1 MSYIA
6 THRSKL
12 ERRHYITTARRN
24 NYWHNFYALKLSKYC
39 RQYGH
44 DFCLVINGS
53 TKADDA
59 YVLPFKEVKK
69 CYSKQYLNGNR
80 WIGIIED
87 IYLIVSRDG
96 APVQKFCVTEFHN
109 AFELLQEA
117 PTPLPNIDEFI

>member
-1 MSYIA
+1 MSYIK
-6 THRSKL
+6 THKPRL
-12 ERRHYITTARRN
+12 EQRHYITTARRS
-24 NYWHNFYALKLSKYC
+24 NYWHNFYEKKLGKY
-39 RQYGH
+39 RHRFGD

-59 YVLPFKEVKK
+59 YVLPFKAVKD

-87 IYLIVSRDG
+87 IYLIVSRSG
-96 APVQKFCVTEFHN
+96 APVQRVCVAEFHN

-117 PTPLPNIDEFI
+117 PLPLPVKDEFV